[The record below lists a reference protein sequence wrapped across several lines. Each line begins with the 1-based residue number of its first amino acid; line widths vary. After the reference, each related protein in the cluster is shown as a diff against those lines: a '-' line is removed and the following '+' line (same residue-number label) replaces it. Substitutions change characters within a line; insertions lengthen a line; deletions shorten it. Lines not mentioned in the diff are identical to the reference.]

1 MEREEENRFKEWMGK
16 GKGNAVKGTTQKP
29 GLLQQTRISC
39 TQASGS
45 AAALLSSAG
54 LCWDS
59 LSLLSLC
66 PKIKRQPLSG
76 ASYTRKQK
84 PKGQAILKVLLKVST
99 QNWSLCLPSTRHWSK
114 QAVTQQSPKLRGQ
127 EGEYTVPIRKDGQV
141 GGWMNN

>member
-1 MEREEENRFKEWMGK
+1 MDGKREGK
-16 GKGNAVKGTTQKP
+16 CSKRHNPKIWLTATNTYFLHT
-29 GLLQQTRISC
+29 GLWVGR
-39 TQASGS
+39 
-45 AAALLSSAG
+45 SSAE
-54 LCWDS
+54 LSWACWDS

-84 PKGQAILKVLLKVST
+84 PKGQAMLKVLLKVYT